1 MIRGAT
7 DTVHWRLHQLRCRWQ
22 VMRVRVHNAILLAAD
37 STPAHLA
44 RKVLLQRHGFRSL
57 EHVSILNH
65 RQPERGQGIIV
76 VAASVSVALDDRGS
90 TELLQARAG
99 RDQVLSVSSSVIRSV
114 LWNEKITKNNF
125 SIHNL
130 KITNFVFPI
139 PFSSPCSN
147 CSQPTTPPSPLGN
160 RAATLTDCAQR

>member
-1 MIRGAT
+1 
-7 DTVHWRLHQLRCRWQ
+7 
-22 VMRVRVHNAILLAAD
+22 MRVRVHNAILLAAD
-37 STPAHLA
+37 SAPAHLA

-76 VAASVSVALDDRGS
+76 VAASVSVALDNRGS
-90 TELLQARAG
+90 TELLQARSG

-114 LWNEKITKNNF
+114 LWNDEITKNNL
-125 SIHNL
+125 SKHNL
-130 KITNFVFPI
+130 KKNSCFPI